1 MALAPLIGRIA
12 IGVAAKRA
20 LSRAE
25 QDAEAERGLSTFV
38 SSSAISQ
45 ISWKDEQITVVF
57 RRGGTYSYPGSRE
70 LYFDFVSAPSKGQY
84 FNQYIRPTG

>member
-1 MALAPLIGRIA
+1 MALAPIARVA
-12 IGVAAKRA
+12 IGAVAKKI
-20 LSRAE
+20 LSKAE

-38 SSSAISQ
+38 SSSAIRQ

-57 RRGGTYSYPGSRE
+57 NRGGTYSYPGSRE
-70 LYFDFVSAPSKGQY
+70 LYQDFVSAPSKGQY